1 MKFEKRNL
9 TLLILALLSSVLLF
23 TGCTD
28 EAEPVSEPGYGY
40 VQFHLFKKGSYT
52 KAGDKLEYLRD
63 AAKIRVTLRSQDN
76 DIITPVAVVEAVDKN
91 LSEWGLQ
98 TAKIRLIAGKYTMT
112 AYEIYDGLDNSVLV
126 GSPSETVVLDVKPNG
141 IVSEDIALNVV
152 DRGWAKF
159 RLVKDLSEI
168 VGTKAGKDGADEH
181 PFYGIQSVD
190 LTVKNKNTGEI
201 TEITNI
207 EVTHKFVDGEK
218 AADPD
223 YISGICVSDTLV
235 ALKGG
240 TYTVTKFRTYF
251 DYFRKVYETS
261 TNVAEN
267 EFVVKDNQETDADVP
282 VTLHTTS
289 GHVQDALALREIWEA
304 LDGPNW
310 RIKWEFNCDVDAW
323 TANTG
328 VQILGN
334 GRVASLDLTG
344 TGAKGAMPAAIAKL
358 TELRNL
364 TLGTIGYNAAAGG
377 TTVTT
382 GRKLTYFTPED
393 HEADRR
399 LTIGTRD
406 PRSRFSKELQQSFE
420 IAGDPVK
427 PSVKSL
433 SERMPVMYK
442 PEVNATDIVSLPDE
456 INQLKNLEHITIAFS
471 PIKTFPADMSGL
483 TALTDVEIFACTELT
498 EFPKGLATCPK
509 LTSLTYS
516 FNVNTAVSSMEEGIS
531 AINNGPA
538 SKTIQLLYFPNQR
551 IDNMPD
557 LSNIPRLSVL
567 VIQGCGL
574 KSFTA
579 PFSKDQFFVQFMA
592 SDNELTS
599 LPRDEK
605 GNFLAY
611 NAETEEV
618 NFSGNKFTELPD
630 IFDAKS
636 AYQVGTVD
644 FSKNQIASVEHG
656 DAYRG
661 IKAATFDISY
671 NKLKELPVQLFGTS
685 SSSIS
690 YLKID
695 GNGMEKIS
703 KEAIEGKYTYRTTT
717 ISMAYNKLK
726 SLPDEFDSLTFPYLS
741 GIDMSY
747 NRFDYFPY
755 TAVNNQYLSV
765 FIFRHQRDAD
775 GDRCMRTWP
784 AGIGQALAGLRA
796 LYLGSNDIRVVTDE
810 LSYMIYNLD
819 IQDNPNISIDVS
831 AVCSYIKSGWFNLMY
846 SPGQDIRGCD
856 EALKL

>member
-23 TGCTD
+23 TGCTE

-261 TNVAEN
+261 TNVSEN

-358 TELRNL
+358 TELRKL

-406 PRSRFSKELQQSFE
+406 PRSCFSKELQQSFE

-516 FNVNTAVSSMEEGIS
+516 FNVNTAIPSMEEGIS

>member
-9 TLLILALLSSVLLF
+9 TQLILALLSSVLLF

-358 TELRNL
+358 TELRKL

-427 PSVKSL
+427 PGVKSL

-618 NFSGNKFTELPD
+618 NFSGDKFTELPD

>member
-126 GSPSETVVLDVKPNG
+126 GAPSETVVLDVKANG

-168 VGTKAGKDGADEH
+168 VGTRAGKDGADEH

-223 YISGICVSDTLV
+223 YVSGICVSDTLV

-358 TELRNL
+358 TELRKL

-399 LTIGTRD
+399 LIIGTRD

-516 FNVNTAVSSMEEGIS
+516 FNVNTAISSMEEGIS

-567 VIQGCGL
+567 VIQGCRL

-592 SDNELTS
+592 SDNDLTS

-618 NFSGNKFTELPD
+618 NFSGNKFAELPD

-796 LYLGSNDIRVVTDE
+796 LYLGSNDIRVVTDQ

>member
-358 TELRNL
+358 TELRKL

-427 PSVKSL
+427 PGVKSL

-516 FNVNTAVSSMEEGIS
+516 FNVNTAIPSMEEGIS

-661 IKAATFDISY
+661 IKVATFDISY

>member
-126 GSPSETVVLDVKPNG
+126 GAPSETVVLDVKANG

-358 TELRNL
+358 TELRKL

-427 PSVKSL
+427 PGVKSL

-796 LYLGSNDIRVVTDE
+796 LYLGSNDIRVVTDQ

>member
-23 TGCTD
+23 TGCTE

-218 AADPD
+218 ADDPD
-223 YISGICVSDTLV
+223 YVSGICVSDTLV

-358 TELRNL
+358 TELRKL

-420 IAGDPVK
+420 FADDPVK
-427 PSVKSL
+427 PGVKSL

-456 INQLKNLEHITIAFS
+456 INRLKNLEHITIAFS

-516 FNVNTAVSSMEEGIS
+516 FNVNTAISSMEEGIS

-796 LYLGSNDIRVVTDE
+796 LYLGSNDIRVVTDQ

>member
-23 TGCTD
+23 TGCTE

-358 TELRNL
+358 TELRKL

-399 LTIGTRD
+399 LIIGTRD

-516 FNVNTAVSSMEEGIS
+516 FNVNTAIPSMEEGIS

>member
-23 TGCTD
+23 TGCTE

-98 TAKIRLIAGKYTMT
+98 TAKIRLVAGKYTMT

-126 GSPSETVVLDVKPNG
+126 GSPSETVVLDVKVNG

-358 TELRNL
+358 TELRKL

-516 FNVNTAVSSMEEGIS
+516 FNVNTAVSSMEEGLS

-574 KSFTA
+574 KSFAA
-579 PFSKDQFFVQFMA
+579 PFGKDQFFVQFMA

-796 LYLGSNDIRVVTDE
+796 LYLGSNDIRVVTDQ

>member
-23 TGCTD
+23 TGCTE

-358 TELRNL
+358 TELRKL

-427 PSVKSL
+427 PGVKSL

-538 SKTIQLLYFPNQR
+538 SKAIQLLYFPNQR

-574 KSFTA
+574 KSFAA
-579 PFSKDQFFVQFMA
+579 PFGKDQFFVQFMA

-611 NAETEEV
+611 NAETEEI

-741 GIDMSY
+741 GLDMSY

-784 AGIGQALAGLRA
+784 SGIGQALAGLRA

>member
-23 TGCTD
+23 TGCTE

-358 TELRNL
+358 TELRKL

-427 PSVKSL
+427 PGVKSL

-516 FNVNTAVSSMEEGIS
+516 FNVNTAISSMEEGIS

-567 VIQGCGL
+567 VIQSCGL

-856 EALKL
+856 ETLKL

>member
-126 GSPSETVVLDVKPNG
+126 GAPSETVVLDVKANG

-207 EVTHKFVDGEK
+207 EVTHKFVDGEN

-223 YISGICVSDTLV
+223 YVSGICVSDTLV

-289 GHVQDALALREIWEA
+289 GHVQDAMALREIWEA

-358 TELRNL
+358 TELRKL

-695 GNGMEKIS
+695 GNGMETIS

>member
-126 GSPSETVVLDVKPNG
+126 GAPSETVVLDVKANG

-223 YISGICVSDTLV
+223 YVSGICVSDTLV

-261 TNVAEN
+261 TDVAEN

-358 TELRNL
+358 TELRKL

-427 PSVKSL
+427 PGVKSL

-574 KSFTA
+574 KSFAA
-579 PFSKDQFFVQFMA
+579 PFGKDQFFVQFMA

-784 AGIGQALAGLRA
+784 TGIGQALAGLRA
-796 LYLGSNDIRVVTDE
+796 LYLGSNDIRVVTDQ

>member
-126 GSPSETVVLDVKPNG
+126 GAPSETVVLDVKANG

-207 EVTHKFVDGEK
+207 EVTHKFVDGEN

-223 YISGICVSDTLV
+223 YVSGICVSDTLV

-358 TELRNL
+358 TELRKL

-427 PSVKSL
+427 PGVKSL

-516 FNVNTAVSSMEEGIS
+516 FNVNTAISSMEEGLS

-796 LYLGSNDIRVVTDE
+796 LYLGSNDIRVVTDQ

>member
-358 TELRNL
+358 TELREL

-611 NAETEEV
+611 NADTEEV

-671 NKLKELPVQLFGTS
+671 NKLKELPVQLLGTS

>member
-23 TGCTD
+23 TGCTE

-282 VTLHTTS
+282 ITLHTTS

-358 TELRNL
+358 TELRKL

-382 GRKLTYFTPED
+382 GRKLTCFTPED

-399 LTIGTRD
+399 LIIGTRD

-516 FNVNTAVSSMEEGIS
+516 FNVNTTISSMEEGIS

-538 SKTIQLLYFPNQR
+538 SKTIQLLYFPNQK

>member
-126 GSPSETVVLDVKPNG
+126 GAPSETVVLDVKANG

-223 YISGICVSDTLV
+223 YVSGICVSDTLV

-358 TELRNL
+358 TELRKL

-427 PSVKSL
+427 PGVKSL

-574 KSFTA
+574 KSFAA
-579 PFSKDQFFVQFMA
+579 PFGKDQFFVQFMA

>member
-23 TGCTD
+23 TGCTE

-40 VQFHLFKKGSYT
+40 VQFHLFKKGSNT

-358 TELRNL
+358 TELRKL

-406 PRSRFSKELQQSFE
+406 PRSCFSKELQQSFE

-427 PSVKSL
+427 PGVKSL

-516 FNVNTAVSSMEEGIS
+516 FNVNTAISSMEEGIS

-796 LYLGSNDIRVVTDE
+796 LYLGSNDIRVVTDQ

>member
-223 YISGICVSDTLV
+223 YVSGICVSDTLV

-358 TELRNL
+358 TELRKL

-796 LYLGSNDIRVVTDE
+796 LYLGSNDIRVVTDQ

>member
-223 YISGICVSDTLV
+223 YVSGICVSDTLV

-358 TELRNL
+358 TELRKL

-427 PSVKSL
+427 PGVKSL

-516 FNVNTAVSSMEEGIS
+516 FNVNTAISSMEEGIS

>member
-98 TAKIRLIAGKYTMT
+98 TAKIRLVAGKYTMT

-358 TELRNL
+358 TELRKL

-516 FNVNTAVSSMEEGIS
+516 FNVNTTISSMEEGIS

-796 LYLGSNDIRVVTDE
+796 LYLGSNDIRVVTDQ

>member
-23 TGCTD
+23 TGCTE

-358 TELRNL
+358 TELRKL

-442 PEVNATDIVSLPDE
+442 PEVNATDFVSLPDE

-516 FNVNTAVSSMEEGIS
+516 FNVNTAISSMEEGIS

>member
-141 IVSEDIALNVV
+141 IVSEDIVLNVV

-267 EFVVKDNQETDADVP
+267 EFVVKDNQETEADVP

-358 TELRNL
+358 TELRKL

-427 PSVKSL
+427 PGVKSL

-516 FNVNTAVSSMEEGIS
+516 FNVNTTIPSMEEGIS

-796 LYLGSNDIRVVTDE
+796 LYLGSNDIRVVTDQ

>member
-23 TGCTD
+23 TGCTE

-282 VTLHTTS
+282 ITLHTTS

-358 TELRNL
+358 TELRKL
-364 TLGTIGYNAAAGG
+364 TLGIIGYNAAAGG

-399 LTIGTRD
+399 LIIGTRD

-516 FNVNTAVSSMEEGIS
+516 FNVNTAISSMEEGIS

-741 GIDMSY
+741 GVDMSY

-755 TAVNNQYLSV
+755 AAVNNQYLSV

>member
-282 VTLHTTS
+282 ITLHTTS

-358 TELRNL
+358 TELRKL

-427 PSVKSL
+427 PGVKSL

-516 FNVNTAVSSMEEGIS
+516 FNVNTVVSSMEEGIS

>member
-126 GSPSETVVLDVKPNG
+126 GAPSETVVLDVKANG

-168 VGTKAGKDGADEH
+168 VGTRAGKDGADEH

-223 YISGICVSDTLV
+223 YVSGICVSDTLV

-358 TELRNL
+358 TELRKL

-427 PSVKSL
+427 PGVKSL

-516 FNVNTAVSSMEEGIS
+516 FNVNTAIPSMEEGIS

-611 NAETEEV
+611 NAETEEI

-796 LYLGSNDIRVVTDE
+796 LYLGSNDIRVVTDQ

>member
-9 TLLILALLSSVLLF
+9 TQLILALLSSVLLF

-126 GSPSETVVLDVKPNG
+126 GSPSESVVLDVKPNG

-358 TELRNL
+358 TELRKL

-427 PSVKSL
+427 PGVKSL

>member
-23 TGCTD
+23 TGCTE

-358 TELRNL
+358 TELRKL

-483 TALTDVEIFACTELT
+483 TVLTDVEIFACTELT

-516 FNVNTAVSSMEEGIS
+516 FNVNTAIPSMEEGIS

-796 LYLGSNDIRVVTDE
+796 LYLGSNDIRVVTDQ

>member
-168 VGTKAGKDGADEH
+168 VGTRAGKDGADEH

-207 EVTHKFVDGEK
+207 EVTHKFVDGEN

-223 YISGICVSDTLV
+223 YVSGICVSDTLV

-358 TELRNL
+358 TELRKL

-427 PSVKSL
+427 PGVKSL

-796 LYLGSNDIRVVTDE
+796 LYLGSNDIRVVTDQ

>member
-23 TGCTD
+23 TGCTE

-358 TELRNL
+358 TELRQL

-399 LTIGTRD
+399 LIIGTRD

-695 GNGMEKIS
+695 GNGMAKIS

>member
-28 EAEPVSEPGYGY
+28 EAEPVSEQGYGY

-358 TELRNL
+358 TELRKL

-382 GRKLTYFTPED
+382 GRKLTCFTPED

-516 FNVNTAVSSMEEGIS
+516 FNVNTAISSMEEGIS

>member
-23 TGCTD
+23 TGCTE

-282 VTLHTTS
+282 ITLHTTS

-358 TELRNL
+358 TELRKL

-516 FNVNTAVSSMEEGIS
+516 FNVNTAIPSMEEGIS

-685 SSSIS
+685 NSSIS

>member
-218 AADPD
+218 AAAPD

-358 TELRNL
+358 TELRKL

-399 LTIGTRD
+399 LIIGTRD

-509 LTSLTYS
+509 LTSFTYS
-516 FNVNTAVSSMEEGIS
+516 FNVNTAIPSMEEGIS

>member
-23 TGCTD
+23 TGCTE

-358 TELRNL
+358 TELRKL

-427 PSVKSL
+427 PGVKSL

-456 INQLKNLEHITIAFS
+456 INQLKNLDHITIAFS

-516 FNVNTAVSSMEEGIS
+516 FNVNTAIPSMEEGIS

>member
-23 TGCTD
+23 TGCTE

-289 GHVQDALALREIWEA
+289 GHVQDAMALREIWEA

-358 TELRNL
+358 TELRKL

-427 PSVKSL
+427 PGVKSL

>member
-23 TGCTD
+23 TGCTE

-223 YISGICVSDTLV
+223 YISSICVSDTLV

-358 TELRNL
+358 TELREL

-427 PSVKSL
+427 PGVKSL

>member
-23 TGCTD
+23 TGCTE

-112 AYEIYDGLDNSVLV
+112 AYETYDGLDNSVLV

-358 TELRNL
+358 TELRKL

-427 PSVKSL
+427 PGVKSL

-516 FNVNTAVSSMEEGIS
+516 FNVNTAIPSMEEGIS

-656 DAYRG
+656 DVYRG

-796 LYLGSNDIRVVTDE
+796 LYLGSNDIRVVTDQ

>member
-23 TGCTD
+23 TGCTE

-358 TELRNL
+358 TELRKL

-611 NAETEEV
+611 NAETEEI

-741 GIDMSY
+741 GLDMSY

>member
-223 YISGICVSDTLV
+223 YVSGICVSDTLV

-358 TELRNL
+358 TELRQL

-399 LTIGTRD
+399 LIIGTRD

-516 FNVNTAVSSMEEGIS
+516 FNVNTAIPSMEEGIS

-831 AVCSYIKSGWFNLMY
+831 AVCSFIKSGWFNLMY

>member
-23 TGCTD
+23 TGCTE

-223 YISGICVSDTLV
+223 YVSGICVSDTLV

-358 TELRNL
+358 TELRKL

-516 FNVNTAVSSMEEGIS
+516 FNVNTAISSMEEGIS

>member
-23 TGCTD
+23 TGCTE

-358 TELRNL
+358 TELRKL
-364 TLGTIGYNAAAGG
+364 TLGTIGYNADAGG

-516 FNVNTAVSSMEEGIS
+516 FNVNTAISSMEEGIS

-567 VIQGCGL
+567 VIQSCGL